1 LDERCAPEVETKNW
15 SKPRERQSLKVPAWL
30 ALIAITLA
38 THTSVALGQ
47 NADDTCARPEFL
59 AFDHALKAAL
69 LRNDAKALAGLIH
82 FPLRVG
88 LRDAPIYL
96 TDEKAIVFGMADSFP
111 SNVRQVVLKQNPV
124 SCTLESIVYGSGEVW
139 ANRDLLGGYKIVSV
153 NAGSG
158 DQIGASDRYRLRFLC
173 DASEYRIAIDAGA
186 KNQNRYRAWKRT
198 QFPSEKP
205 TLELES
211 RDVELVRMARGTG
224 CDHTDWTFRHGKDRI
239 KVARFECPYS
249 HATDD
254 EIGPYD
260 ADTMA
265 ANGHGTVEIFRN
277 GDRRFSWTCK

>member
-1 LDERCAPEVETKNW
+1 MRRNLFVGALRM
-15 SKPRERQSLKVPAWL
+15 KVPALL
-30 ALIAITLA
+30 ALIGIALA

-47 NADDTCARPEFL
+47 NADETCAPPEFL
-59 AFDHALKAAL
+59 AFDHAFKAAL
-69 LRNDAKALAGLIH
+69 RRNDARALAGLID

-96 TDEKAIVFGMADSFP
+96 TDEKAIAFAMADSFP
-111 SNVRQVVLKQNPV
+111 SNVRQVVLEQNPKNV
-124 SCTLESIVYGSGEVW
+124 SCTGEGIFYGSGEVW
-139 ANRDLLGGYKIVSV
+139 ASRDNVGGYKIVSV

-158 DQIGASDRYRLRFLC
+158 DPIGASHRYRLRFLC
-173 DASEYRIAIDAGA
+173 DAPEYRIAIDADA
-186 KNQNRYRAWKRT
+186 KTQNRYRAWKRT
-198 QFPSEKP
+198 QFPGEKP

-211 RDVELVRMARGTG
+211 RDVDLVRVARGSG
-224 CDHTDWTFRHGKDRI
+224 CDHTDWTFHHGKDLI

-265 ANGHGTVEIFRN
+265 ANGHGTVDLF
-277 GDRRFSWTCK
+277 GTGSQFSWTCK